1 MLTVKSVTVET
12 PICICDR
19 CACHMEKDSP
29 DGEWYERLILSFR
42 AGYGSIFGDGNFV
55 EGDFCQ
61 ACIQELLGQW
71 LRITQDD
78 PFDPQY
84 QPSGVARKL
93 YHDYQFDPTI
103 QAPGRMVNLAQLKK
117 NLDDLN
123 QMRATLAERLG
134 VSENLI
140 EMMALKYLLHAT
152 ESMAIVK

>member
-1 MLTVKSVTVET
+1 MLTFKSVTVET
-12 PICICDR
+12 LVCICDR
-19 CACHMEKDSP
+19 CACHIEKDSV
-29 DGEWYERLILSFR
+29 DGEWCERLIISFR
-42 AGYGSIFGDGNFV
+42 GGYGSIFGDGNFV

-61 ACIQELLGQW
+61 ACIQEVLGKW

-84 QPSGVARKL
+84 KPLGVARKI
-93 YHDYQFDPTI
+93 YRDYQFDPAI

-117 NLDDLN
+117 NLDYLN

-134 VSENLI
+134 VSKNEI

-152 ESMAIVK
+152 VSRAL